1 MSAKAQAIGI
11 IAPSKISEGQQA
23 RRRNAWFTAAGEERI
38 PEGQPGAVQDI
49 IV

>member
-1 MSAKAQAIGI
+1 MSAKAESIEI

-23 RRRNAWFTAAGEERI
+23 RQRNAWFTAAGEELVQG
-38 PEGQPGAVQDI
+38 GQPGAVQDI